1 MPRNRKERRLALRRV
16 QVAQQA
22 WFAICSSAS
31 ATEVIRHHV
40 KEENLT
46 ILRPIH
52 FLTLPL
58 LHAYIQYKG
67 LVSLYSPP
75 HPPMGYHSFVACR
88 PKQVKDARCLTC
100 LCVHCEDG
108 REAKEELAK
117 IKAKLVVGRW
127 GAPGGGGGGLGF
139 GPYTRQDTIDVKECE
154 QTIIEFTEHQAIY
167 RAQDAAY
174 RRAQEELP
182 EGEMLWVMDF
192 TATRDSVSK
201 REKGDT
207 WWSHNTIHWFNIV
220 CSTRTQGSS
229 SSSSSSGTS
238 SSSSSSSSSSP
249 TGGTNP
255 TCLVL
260 DASDPCLHPCPYLHE
275 RSCKT
280 FSGSNDTSVFD
291 KHGRQ
296 MADVAD
302 LGDVLDAGGGRPSS
316 EYVEA
321 EARRAATPK
330 ASYPLAHK
338 YYDWFSPH
346 DVKNDALFVYTAI
359 MELLNGEL
367 KDKWPKKLTI
377 WSDGGPK
384 HFKQRR
390 ALFYMWLVSQDTGI
404 PIEWHF
410 FCSCHGKCRCD
421 GHFGCSKCCHGWLV
435 LDGTELLGVD
445 DYVAAQNLH
454 VPDTVAWRLSHV
466 DTPTKDVE
474 KFVKIKIKSCHRF
487 CFTPGIAEIKA

>member
-1 MPRNRKERRLALRRV
+1 M
-16 QVAQQA
+16 Q
-22 WFAICSSAS
+22 
-31 ATEVIRHHV
+31 
-40 KEENLT
+40 
-46 ILRPIH
+46 
-52 FLTLPL
+52 
-58 LHAYIQYKG
+58 
-67 LVSLYSPP
+67 
-75 HPPMGYHSFVACR
+75 
-88 PKQVKDARCLTC
+88 
-100 LCVHCEDG
+100 
-108 REAKEELAK
+108 
-117 IKAKLVVGRW
+117 
-127 GAPGGGGGGLGF
+127 
-139 GPYTRQDTIDVKECE
+139 
-154 QTIIEFTEHQAIY
+154 
-167 RAQDAAY
+167 
-174 RRAQEELP
+174 
-182 EGEMLWVMDF
+182 
-192 TATRDSVSK
+192 
-201 REKGDT
+201 
-207 WWSHNTIHWFNIV
+207 
-220 CSTRTQGSS
+220 
-229 SSSSSSGTS
+229 
-238 SSSSSSSSSSP
+238 
-249 TGGTNP
+249 
-255 TCLVL
+255 
-260 DASDPCLHPCPYLHE
+260 
-275 RSCKT
+275 
-280 FSGSNDTSVFD
+280 
-291 KHGRQ
+291 
-296 MADVAD
+296 
-302 LGDVLDAGGGRPSS
+302 GGGRPSS